1 MALRGREGADAAGGS
16 GGGTTLLSR
25 AGRWGRQVHHSAP
38 FDVVVGLGLM
48 TYGLVYLLV
57 AAIAVRLAVTGQ
69 RGADTPY
76 TALDDMAETAAG
88 EAILWVT
95 AFGLGALTLWQL
107 FETVWRRDPDEN
119 PIGKAFG
126 RTGSIFSAIGYL
138 ALGVSAVRVA
148 AAGRLAREGRRT
160 PPTAASSVAEWALRI
175 GVVVAGVV
183 LLVLAARSIYRGA
196 RARFRDDLKPGAPT
210 LVVRLGQGGYIG
222 KGVTF
227 AIIGGLMIWT
237 AVGDRVG
244 TPGLQTIFRLLNLSP
259 SGGILLILKAVGFAL
274 FGVYCLAWAANRRR

>member
-1 MALRGREGADAAGGS
+1 MAESRT
-16 GGGTTLLSR
+16 GGGTDFLVR
-25 AGRWGRQVHHSAP
+25 AGRWGRQVHKGAA
-38 FDVVVGLGLM
+38 FDVIVGLGLV

-76 TALDDMAETAAG
+76 TALDDLAETPVG
-88 EAILWVT
+88 EALLWVT
-95 AFGLGALTLWQL
+95 AFGLGALTLWQV
-107 FETVWRRDPDEN
+107 FETLWRRNPDEN

-148 AAGRLAREGRRT
+148 AAGRLAREGRRP
-160 PPTAASSVAEWALRI
+160 PPTAATTLEDYALRV
-175 GVVVAGVV
+175 GVVVAGLV
-183 LLVLAARSIYRGA
+183 LLVLAARSVYRGA
-196 RARFRDDLKPGAPT
+196 RARFRDDLKDGAPT

-244 TPGLQTIFRLLNLSP
+244 TPGIQTVFRLLNLSP
-259 SGGILLILKAVGFAL
+259 SGALLLSLKAIGFAL
-274 FGVYCLAWAANRRR
+274 FGIYCLVWAANRRR